1 MAKFKKLAIL
11 CTALVM
17 SAGLA
22 TAAACS
28 EEAPSSSPSTE
39 SSSNASSSEST
50 ESSPEESSPEDSSPE
65 DSSGGSTVETCTVTV
80 NAPAGV
86 TVGGTLT
93 AEKGSDVVFT
103 LTASENMFLEVS
115 GAVYVSEEVSGSN
128 IVYTYKVSAINRD
141 RTVTVTQAF
150 YRLVESNTVTVNN
163 YRTAPLNFDLQPGT
177 YIIKSSTD
185 GAEFGKYSTSTFSSY
200 LFEVTE
206 ETPDLLAY
214 IFDWNNGAD
223 TPLEVNYTLYEIL
236 PIDLTGTS
244 EGSLTLLGGV
254 TIPVTFTAP
263 AAGKYQIAST
273 TESIAFGSSREQDVY
288 DSAYENV
295 IATETV
301 YDYEIT
307 SSKTVTLTEGETFTF
322 YIMAESA
329 GESFVFNYTVGL
341 AQATPLAL
349 GETEVTLNSYE
360 DTEFKFTA
368 DKAGDYTFTFVNGAA
383 TEAIDPFLPAACVT
397 FGYYDADS
405 DYVFYNYMTSNTFT
419 LAAGETMSVYAKFYS
434 YDYANITDTISVT
447 FAQSSLLTDANVVNV
462 NENQVFRPDTEG
474 YYLFTAGENEAISVD
489 GGVTW
494 VEEVELYVAEGEE
507 VSIIA
512 KSDVADATTA
522 TVTIESVSYSLSAYI
537 GDNTF
542 SLKADKEYSLELA
555 DASYY
560 LEYSLTWDNDNV
572 VVVDDEGNELS
583 SGAKIQWF
591 WQLLTLKTKDGAA
604 VDSFTFTVT
613 SESVAPGDGDEEENY
628 DGLSAL
634 SVGANA
640 INVENTFDGIFM
652 TFTAETAGAYTLKIA
667 DGENNAWI
675 DTATYNSNF
684 GWMRGNALWSGEPF
698 ASYEFEMTKGETV
711 VFWINT
717 WSELPDEI
725 NLVVEAPEVPAFVAV
740 DFALG
745 ENTIEIPAGQY
756 AQGDAYGMGDYTVT
770 WTGAATVYV
779 NGIAIA
785 NGDVIN
791 FANPRTPNTLKI
803 VPVDASA
810 ACTVVLTF
818 AEYVEP
824 NGLPLGSTEVTMPWE
839 GFIQKEFTGKA
850 GTYTITCSE
859 GGVINGVDNGGYPDY
874 NEITSFTLE
883 NDGDVFVFAV
893 CSMSWEITSIVVT
906 IEEGSGEPSGPVLPD
921 SNENLVVGENTV
933 WMIHEDGHSGLVHF
947 IPEEDGVYSFSVE
960 GAVVK
965 LYDKAS
971 WAYKALVDG
980 KFEAVAGT
988 DYWMRVEPAD
998 AATVSVVVTIAK
1010 EAAAPAEVVATL
1022 GANAVAVPADKCV
1035 LATFTA
1041 EEDGKYRIKLADGE
1055 NNAVIKVNGETITYP
1070 SEYELAAGDAV
1081 TFEVWSTSD
1090 VDDTIDF
1097 VIEKYTE
1104 VGEEDDDK
1112 NWTQNY

>member
-50 ESSPEESSPEDSSPE
+50 ESTPEESSPEDSSPE

-93 AEKGSDVVFT
+93 AEKGNDVVFT
-103 LTASENMFLEVS
+103 LTASENMFLDVS
-115 GAVYVSEEVSGSN
+115 GAVYVSKEVSGDN
-128 IVYTYKVSAINRD
+128 VVYTYKVSAINRD

-150 YRLVESNTVTVNN
+150 YRLVESSTVTVNN
-163 YRTAPLNFDLQPGT
+163 YQKVDLNLNLQPGT
-177 YIIKSSTD
+177 YVIKSSMEDAT
-185 GAEFGKYSTSTFSSY
+185 FGDENSENDRNPFN
-200 LFEVTE
+200 FIVTE
-206 ETPDLLAY
+206 DSTPNVYVKYFNLSVSK
-214 IFDWNNGAD
+214 D
-223 TPLEVNYTLYEIL
+223 TPVDVSYAIYEL
-236 PIDLTGTS
+236 NAIDLTGTTA
-244 EGSLTLLGGV
+244 GSFTLLSGAD
-254 TIPVTFTAP
+254 IPVSFTAP
-263 AAGKYQIAST
+263 AAGKYKIASP
-273 TESIAFGSSREQDVY
+273 V
-288 DSAYENV
+288 ENLKFKTSYADDG
-295 IATETV
+295 I
-301 YDYEIT
+301 IT
-307 SSKTVTLTEGETFTF
+307 SSYVVELAENETLNLL
-322 YIMAESA
+322 ISAESV

-341 AQATPLAL
+341 VEATPLAL

-383 TEAIDPFLPAACVT
+383 AEAIDPFLPEACVM
-397 FGYYDADS
+397 FGYYDADAE
-405 DYVFYNYMTSNTFT
+405 YFFYNYMTSNTFT

-591 WQLLTLKTKDGAA
+591 WQMLTLKTKDGAA

-779 NGIAIA
+779 NGVAIA

-893 CSMSWEITSIVVT
+893 CSMSWDITSIVVT

-1090 VDDTIDF
+1090 ADDTIDF